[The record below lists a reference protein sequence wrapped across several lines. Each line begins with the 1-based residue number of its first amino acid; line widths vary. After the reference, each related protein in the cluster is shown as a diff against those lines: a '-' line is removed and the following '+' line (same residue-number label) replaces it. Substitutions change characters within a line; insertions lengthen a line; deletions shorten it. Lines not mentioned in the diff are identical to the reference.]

1 MSTVRLFHL
10 LWKKSIMPRRLLAAD
25 EVREPYITQVL
36 GRFRHF
42 SQKRLVAK
50 IRNGLSHS
58 QKE

>member
-1 MSTVRLFHL
+1 
-10 LWKKSIMPRRLLAAD
+10 MPRRLLAAD
-25 EVREPYITQVL
+25 KGSVPNIAQVL